1 MTAATKSPGPLAG
14 LKVIEM
20 GTLIAGPFC
29 GRLLAEFGAE
39 VIKIESPADSKS
51 EGGDPLR
58 KWRKLHDVGGEK
70 TSLWWYA
77 QARNKKSVTINLREK
92 EGQDIV
98 RKLAAGADILVENF
112 RPGTLEKWN
121 LGYDALAQMNPKL
134 IMVRLSGF
142 GQTGP
147 YKDRVGF
154 GAIGESMGGM
164 RYITGYPDR
173 APVRVGISIGDS
185 LAAMYGV
192 MGALMALHHRH
203 KTGRGQMVDVALY
216 EAVFSMM
223 ESMLPEFGMTGF
235 VRERTGASL
244 PGIVPSNTYLCGD
257 KQYVVIGANGDA
269 IFKRMMLAIGR
280 NDLANDAS
288 LADNAGRTAR
298 TQELDD
304 AIAAWTGAN
313 TLDHVVTVLEKA
325 DVPAGRIYSVAD
337 IVKDVQ
343 YQARGMIER
352 HRLGED
358 VAGNAGNNDEILLPG
373 IVPKLS
379 ETPGGTRWLG
389 AKLGAHTAEV
399 LREVGYDDVA
409 QAALKARGII

>member
-1 MTAATKSPGPLAG
+1 MPDATKSMPLDG
-14 LKVIEM
+14 LKVLEM

-39 VIKIESPADSKS
+39 VIKIEAPADGKID
-51 EGGDPLR
+51 GGDPLR
-58 KWRKLHDVGGEK
+58 KWRKLHDADGQK

-77 QARNKKSVTINLREK
+77 QARNKKSVTVNLREK

-98 RKLAAGADILVENF
+98 RKLALEADIVVENF

-121 LGYDALAQMNPKL
+121 LGFESLSRDNPKL

-154 GAIGESMGGM
+154 GVIGESMGGM
-164 RYITGYPDR
+164 RYLTGYPDR

-185 LAAMYGV
+185 LAAMYGA

-203 KTGRGQMVDVALY
+203 KTGKGQMVDVALY

-223 ESMLPEFGMTGF
+223 ESMLPEFGMSGF

-257 KQYVVIGANGDA
+257 GQYVVIGANGDS

-280 NDLANDAS
+280 ADLANDVA
-288 LADNAGRTAR
+288 LADNAGRTLR
-298 TQELDD
+298 TAELDA
-304 AIAAWTGAN
+304 AIGAWTGAN
-313 TLDHVVTVLEKA
+313 TLGDVLKVLEKA
-325 DVPAGRIYSVAD
+325 DVPSGKIYSIAD
-337 IVKDVQ
+337 IVADMQ
-343 YQARGMIER
+343 YQARGMIEK
-352 HRLGED
+352 HELGDNKE
-358 VAGNAGNNDEILLPG
+358 VWLPG

-379 ETPGGTRWLG
+379 ETPGGTKWIG
-389 AKLGAHTAEV
+389 PKLGEHTAEV
-399 LREVGYDDVA
+399 LRGVGYDEVA
-409 QAALKARGII
+409 QADLRGRGII

>member
-1 MTAATKSPGPLAG
+1 MPDATKTMPLDG
-14 LKVIEM
+14 LKVLEM

-29 GRLLAEFGAE
+29 GRLLAEFGAD
-39 VIKIESPADSKS
+39 VIKIESPSGEKGD
-51 EGGDPLR
+51 GGDPLR
-58 KWRKLHDVGGEK
+58 QWRKLHEG

-77 QARNKKSVTINLREK
+77 QARNKKSVTVNLREK
-92 EGQDIV
+92 EGQEIV
-98 RKLAAGADILVENF
+98 RKLALDADIIVENF

-121 LGYDALAQMNPKL
+121 LGYDALAGKNPKL

-147 YKDRVGF
+147 YRDRVGF

-164 RYITGYPDR
+164 RYLTGYPDR

-185 LAAMYGV
+185 LAAMYGA

-223 ESMLPEFGMTGF
+223 ESMLPEFGMSGF

-257 KQYVVIGANGDA
+257 GQYVVIGANGDS
-269 IFKRMMLAIGR
+269 IFKRMMRAIGHA
-280 NDLANDAS
+280 DLANDAT

-298 TQELDD
+298 TDELDS
-304 AIAAWTGAN
+304 AIGAWTGAN
-313 TLDHVVTVLEKA
+313 TLTHVLEVLDKA
-325 DVPAGRIYSVAD
+325 DVPSGRIYSIAD
-337 IVKDVQ
+337 IVTDMQ
-343 YQARGMIER
+343 YLARGMIEK
-352 HRLGED
+352 HKLGDNKE
-358 VAGNAGNNDEILLPG
+358 VWLPG

-379 ETPGGTRWLG
+379 ETPGGTKWIGPTLG
-389 AKLGAHTAEV
+389 EHTAEV
-399 LREVGYDDVA
+399 LSGIGYDIAA
-409 QAALKARGII
+409 QNDLKKRGVI

>member
-1 MTAATKSPGPLAG
+1 MKAMPLEG
-14 LKVIEM
+14 LKVLEM

-39 VIKIESPADSKS
+39 VIKIETPAD
-51 EGGDPLR
+51 EHGNGGDPLR
-58 KWRKLHDVGGEK
+58 KWRKLHDDGNEK

-77 QARNKKSVTINLREK
+77 QARNKKSVTVNLREK
-92 EGQDIV
+92 EGQEIV
-98 RKLAAGADILVENF
+98 RKLALGADIIVENF

-121 LGYDALAQMNPKL
+121 LGYEALSAANPKL
-134 IMVRLSGF
+134 IMVRLSGY
-142 GQTGP
+142 GQSGP

-185 LAAMYGV
+185 LAAMYGA
-192 MGALMALHHRH
+192 MGALMALHQRH

-235 VRERTGASL
+235 VRERSGASL

-257 KQYVVIGANGDA
+257 GQYVVIGANGDS

-280 NDLANDAS
+280 DDLANDPA
-288 LADNAGRTAR
+288 LTDNAGRTIH
-298 TQELDD
+298 TEKLDA
-304 AIAAWTGAN
+304 AIGQWTGAN
-313 TLDHVVTVLEKA
+313 KLDHVLAVLDKA
-325 DVPAGRIYSVAD
+325 DVPAGRIYSIAD
-337 IVKDVQ
+337 IVSDLQ
-343 YQARGMIER
+343 YQARGMIEK
-352 HRLGED
+352 HKLGDNGSGGES
-358 VAGNAGNNDEILLPG
+358 NAEVWLPG
-373 IVPKLS
+373 VVPKLS
-379 ETPGGTRWLG
+379 ETPGGTKWVG
-389 AKLGAHTAEV
+389 PKLGEHTAEI
-399 LREVGYDDVA
+399 LHTVGYDS
-409 QAALKARGII
+409 AALADLKRRGII

>member
-1 MTAATKSPGPLAG
+1 MQDATKSMPLDG
-14 LKVIEM
+14 LKVLEM

-29 GRLLAEFGAE
+29 GRLLAEFGAN
-39 VIKIESPADSKS
+39 VIKIETPV
-51 EGGDPLR
+51 EGDPLR
-58 KWRKLHDVGGEK
+58 KWRKLHDAGGER

-77 QARNKKSVTINLREK
+77 QARNKQSVTVNLREK
-92 EGQDIV
+92 EGQEIV
-98 RKLAAGADILVENF
+98 RKLALDADIIVENF

-121 LGYDALAQMNPKL
+121 LGYDALAGENPKL
-134 IMVRLSGF
+134 IMVRLSGY

-164 RYITGYPDR
+164 RYLTGYPDR

-185 LAAMYGV
+185 LAAMYGA

-203 KTGRGQMVDVALY
+203 KTGKGQMVDVALY

-257 KQYVVIGANGDA
+257 GQYVVIGANGDS

-280 NDLANDAS
+280 ADLANDAA
-288 LADNAGRTAR
+288 LADNAGRTSR
-298 TQELDD
+298 TEELDA
-304 AIAAWTGAN
+304 AIAAWTGAHSL
-313 TLDHVVTVLEKA
+313 THVLDVLDNS
-325 DVPAGRIYSVAD
+325 DVPSGRIYSIAD
-337 IVKDVQ
+337 IVADMQ
-343 YQARGMIER
+343 YQARNMIEK
-352 HRLGED
+352 HGLGDNKE
-358 VAGNAGNNDEILLPG
+358 VWLPG

-379 ETPGGTRWLG
+379 LTPGGTKWIG
-389 AKLGAHTAEV
+389 PKLGEHTADV
-399 LREVGYDDVA
+399 LRGIGYDDVA
-409 QAALKARGII
+409 QADLKSRGII

>member
-1 MTAATKSPGPLAG
+1 MPLEG
-14 LKVIEM
+14 LKVLEM

-29 GRLLAEFGAE
+29 GRLLAEFGAD
-39 VIKIESPADSKS
+39 VIKIETPASAMND
-51 EGGDPLR
+51 GGDPLR
-58 KWRKLHDVGGEK
+58 KWRKLHDADGQK

-77 QARNKKSVTINLREK
+77 QARNKKSVTVNLREK

-98 RKLAAGADILVENF
+98 RKLALEADIIVENF

-121 LGYDALAQMNPKL
+121 LGFDSLSRDNPKL

-164 RYITGYPDR
+164 RYLTGYPDR

-185 LAAMYGV
+185 LAAMYGA

-203 KTGRGQMVDVALY
+203 KTGKGQVVDVALY

-223 ESMLPEFGMTGF
+223 ESMLPEFGMSGF

-257 KQYVVIGANGDA
+257 GQYVVIGANGDS

-280 NDLANDAS
+280 ADLANDAD
-288 LADNAGRTAR
+288 LADNAGRTRR
-298 TQELDD
+298 TEELDTV
-304 AIAAWTGAN
+304 IAAWTGAN
-313 TLDHVVTVLEKA
+313 NLTDVLAVLDKA
-325 DVPAGRIYSVAD
+325 DVPSGRIYSIAD
-337 IVKDVQ
+337 IVADMQ
-343 YQARGMIER
+343 YQARGMIEK
-352 HRLGED
+352 HELGDNKE
-358 VAGNAGNNDEILLPG
+358 VWLPG

-379 ETPGGTRWLG
+379 ETPGGTKWIG
-389 AKLGAHTAEV
+389 PKLGEHTAEV
-399 LREVGYDDVA
+399 LAGIGIDEVA
-409 QAALKARGII
+409 QRNLKQRGII

>member
-1 MTAATKSPGPLAG
+1 
-14 LKVIEM
+14 M

-39 VIKIESPADSKS
+39 VIKIEPPG
-51 EGGDPLR
+51 EGDPLR
-58 KWRKLHDVGGEK
+58 KWRKLHEG

-92 EGQDIV
+92 EGQEIV
-98 RKLAAGADILVENF
+98 RKLALGADIIVENF
-112 RPGTLEKWN
+112 RPGTMEKWN
-121 LGYDALAQMNPKL
+121 LGYDALAVANLKL

-154 GAIGESMGGM
+154 CAIGESMGGM
-164 RYITGYPDR
+164 RYITGFPDR

-185 LAAMYGV
+185 LAAMYGA
-192 MGALMALHHRH
+192 MGALMALHQRG
-203 KTGRGQMVDVALY
+203 KTGRGQVVDVALY

-235 VRERTGASL
+235 VRERSGASL

-257 KQYVVIGANGDA
+257 GQYVVIGANGDS

-280 NDLANDAS
+280 DDLANDAS
-288 LADNAGRTAR
+288 LADNSGRANR
-298 TQELDD
+298 TEELDA
-304 AIAAWTGAN
+304 AISQWTVGN
-313 TLDHVVTVLEKA
+313 TLDRVLAVLEKA
-325 DVPAGRIYSVAD
+325 DVPSGRIYSIAD
-337 IVKDVQ
+337 IVADMQ
-343 YQARGMIER
+343 YQARGMLEK
-352 HRLGED
+352 HKLGDNQE
-358 VAGNAGNNDEILLPG
+358 VVLPG

-379 ETPGGTRWLG
+379 DTPGGTKWIG
-389 AKLGAHTAEV
+389 PKLGEHTAEV
-399 LREVGYDDVA
+399 LQAIGYD
-409 QAALKARGII
+409 AATQTDLRNRGVI

>member
-1 MTAATKSPGPLAG
+1 MKPMPLEG
-14 LKVIEM
+14 LKVLEM

-39 VIKIESPADSKS
+39 VIKIETPADAEG

-58 KWRKLHDVGGEK
+58 KWRKLHKG

-77 QARNKKSVTINLREK
+77 QARNKKSVTVNLREK
-92 EGQDIV
+92 EGQAIV
-98 RKLAAGADILVENF
+98 RQLALDADIIVENF

-121 LGYDALAQMNPKL
+121 LGYASLTAENPRL

-164 RYITGYPDR
+164 RYLTGYPDR

-185 LAAMYGV
+185 LAAMYGA
-192 MGALMALHHRH
+192 MGALVALHHRH
-203 KTGRGQMVDVALY
+203 RTGEGQVVDVALY

-223 ESMLPEFGMTGF
+223 ESMLPEFAMTGF

-244 PGIVPSNTYLCGD
+244 PGIVPSNTYQCGD
-257 KQYVVIGANGDA
+257 GQFVVIGANGDS

-280 NDLANDAS
+280 NDLADDPA
-288 LADNAGRTAR
+288 LADNAGRTRR
-298 TQELDD
+298 TNELDT
-304 AIAAWTGAN
+304 AIGEWTGAN
-313 TLDHVVTVLEKA
+313 TLDRVLAVLERA
-325 DVPAGRIYSVAD
+325 DVPSGRIYSIAD
-337 IVKDVQ
+337 IVADLQ
-343 YQARGMIER
+343 YQARGMIEK
-352 HRLGED
+352 HKLGD
-358 VAGNAGNNDEILLPG
+358 NAGEEVWLPG

-379 ETPGGTRWLG
+379 ETPGRTKWIGP
-389 AKLGAHTAEV
+389 KLGAHTAEI
-399 LREVGYDDVA
+399 LSGIGYDAHA
-409 QAALKARGII
+409 QADLRKRGII

>member
-1 MTAATKSPGPLAG
+1 MQDATKSMPLDG
-14 LKVIEM
+14 LKVLEM

-29 GRLLAEFGAE
+29 GRLLAEFGAS
-39 VIKIESPADSKS
+39 VIKIETPA
-51 EGGDPLR
+51 EGDPLR
-58 KWRKLHDVGGEK
+58 KWRKLHDADGEL

-77 QARNKKSVTINLREK
+77 QARNKKSVTVNLREK
-92 EGQDIV
+92 EGQEIV
-98 RKLAAGADILVENF
+98 RKLALDADIIVENF

-121 LGYDALAQMNPKL
+121 LGYDALAGENPKL
-134 IMVRLSGF
+134 IMVRLSGY

-164 RYITGYPDR
+164 RYLTGYPDR

-185 LAAMYGV
+185 LAAMYGA

-203 KTGRGQMVDVALY
+203 KTGKGQMVDVALY

-257 KQYVVIGANGDA
+257 GQYVVIGANGDS

-280 NDLANDAS
+280 ADLANDAA
-288 LADNAGRTAR
+288 LADNAGRTSR
-298 TQELDD
+298 TEELDA
-304 AIAAWTGAN
+304 AIGAWTGAN
-313 TLDHVVTVLEKA
+313 SLTQVLDVLDKA
-325 DVPAGRIYSVAD
+325 AVPSGRIYSITDIVAD
-337 IVKDVQ
+337 MQ
-343 YQARGMIER
+343 YQARSMIEK
-352 HRLGED
+352 HGLGDNKE
-358 VAGNAGNNDEILLPG
+358 VWLPG

-379 ETPGGTRWLG
+379 LTPGGTKWIG
-389 AKLGAHTAEV
+389 PKLGEHTADV
-399 LREVGYDDVA
+399 LRGIGYDDVA
-409 QAALKARGII
+409 QADLKGRGII